1 MKGSGR
7 GDPLITVGGQFT
19 GGGLLAGGEADISVR
34 PDQEDARSVAQRR
47 LILGAVRRLRG
58 RRELDQPH
66 EISPSAAASRRPG
79 SSAAAV
85 SPWAT
90 RSTKRSGSRAPNRL
104 PSSHAS
110 PARKRIRRS
119 GTRSPARRP
128 PEWACSSER
137 GPLR

>member
-66 EISPSAAASRRPG
+66 EISPSGGGVTKAGIERGRRLSVGDQEHEAERIEGAEQATLLPCIPG
-79 SSAAAV
+79 SEADTQV
-85 SPWAT
+85 
-90 RSTKRSGSRAPNRL
+90 
-104 PSSHAS
+104 
-110 PARKRIRRS
+110 
-119 GTRSPARRP
+119 
-128 PEWACSSER
+128 
-137 GPLR
+137 